1 MALNNPALLA
11 MLRGAKNKYSR
22 NTGKLVKLKE
32 GKTTVRIL
40 QPDASKP
47 FWADLGVHWIK
58 AGPNEKPVAVV
69 GCHDIVHS
77 APCPV
82 CTAIEQAKKS
92 AVDDESLKIIK
103 EWDSR
108 KSVIVNALIRSGSDA
123 SDDPVILE
131 MTPTTF
137 GSILSVLEEYVSEG
151 IDILDADEG
160 QDFVIERS
168 GKGLDTRYTVMLAP
182 RSKPVPKGAME
193 KAVDL
198 KEFIEKEF
206 FRGEET
212 KAINNIAS
220 ITGTSVKSLLGPR
233 GTALLTSPAASVAEE
248 VPAPTS
254 TYSEVDPPF
263 EPDEPKAEPVKPAAT
278 KPAAAKPA
286 PAAEDKPQPEAKD
299 DFGGAISDDELDA
312 LLGELG
318 D

>member
-22 NTGKLVKLKE
+22 NNGKIVKLKE

-40 QPDASKP
+40 QPDPAKP

-58 AGPNEKPVAVV
+58 PGLNEKPVAVV
-69 GCHDIVHS
+69 GCHDAVHE

-92 AVDDESLKIIK
+92 AIDDESLKIIK
-103 EWDSR
+103 EWDAR
-108 KSVIVNALIRSGSDA
+108 KSVIVNALVRSGSDA

-131 MTPTTF
+131 LTTGTF
-137 GSILSVLEEYVSEG
+137 GSILSVLEEYAGEVNVLDPEEG
-151 IDILDADEG
+151 ID
-160 QDFVIERS
+160 FTIERS
-168 GKGLDTRYTVMLAP
+168 GKGFDTRYTVMPAVK
-182 RSKPVPKGAME
+182 SKPVPKGAME
-193 KAVDL
+193 KTFDL

-233 GTALLTSPAASVAEE
+233 GTALLTSPAASVVEE

-263 EPDEPKAEPVKPAAT
+263 EVDEPKAEPVKPAAP

-286 PAAEDKPQPEAKD
+286 PAVEDKPEPEAAG
-299 DFGGAISDDELDA
+299 DFNGAISDEELDA